1 MNIEG
6 KICRLRALEP
16 QDIDVVYG
24 WENDTDLWR
33 VSGTMAPFS
42 RHSLMRFI
50 EEQQFDIYATRQ
62 QRLIV
67 EADVDGGAVAI
78 GAVDVFD
85 FDPQNRRAGVGV
97 VVSREFRRCG
107 YAKEA
112 LQLLERYARD
122 VLHLHQLWCS
132 IGADNNASLALFR
145 TAGYTEC
152 GRRLEWILSP
162 NGPLDELF
170 LQKLL

>member
-50 EEQQFDIYATRQ
+50 EEQQYDIYATRQ
-62 QRLIV
+62 QRLII
-67 EADVDGGAVAI
+67 EADVDSEATAV
-78 GAVDVFD
+78 GAVDMFD
-85 FDPQNRRAGVGV
+85 FDPQNRRAGIGV
-97 VVSREFRRCG
+97 VVSKDFRRCG

-112 LQLLERYARD
+112 LQLLECYARD
-122 VLHLHQLWCS
+122 VLQLHQLWCS
-132 IGADNNASLALFR
+132 IGADNLPSLALFR
-145 TAGYTEC
+145 TAGYTDC
-152 GRRLEWILSP
+152 GRRLEWILTP
-162 NGPLDELF
+162 NGPLDELL
-170 LQKLL
+170 LQKIL

>member
-62 QRLIV
+62 QRLII
-67 EADVDGGAVAI
+67 EADVDGGAVAV
-78 GAVDVFD
+78 GAVDMFD

-152 GRRLEWILSP
+152 GRRLEWILTP
-162 NGPLDELF
+162 NGPLDELL

>member
-1 MNIEG
+1 M
-6 KICRLRALEP
+6 RALEP

-62 QRLIV
+62 QRLII
-67 EADVDGGAVAI
+67 EADADGGAVAV
-78 GAVDVFD
+78 GAVDMFD

-97 VVSREFRRCG
+97 VVSKEFRRCG

-152 GRRLEWILSP
+152 GRRLEWILTP
-162 NGPLDELF
+162 NGPLDELL

>member
-6 KICRLRALEP
+6 RICRLRALEP

-24 WENDTDLWR
+24 WENDTNLWR

-62 QRLIV
+62 QRLII

-78 GAVDVFD
+78 GAVDMFD

-132 IGADNNASLALFR
+132 IGADNLPSLALFR

-152 GRRLEWILSP
+152 GRRLEWILTP
-162 NGPLDELF
+162 NGPLDELL